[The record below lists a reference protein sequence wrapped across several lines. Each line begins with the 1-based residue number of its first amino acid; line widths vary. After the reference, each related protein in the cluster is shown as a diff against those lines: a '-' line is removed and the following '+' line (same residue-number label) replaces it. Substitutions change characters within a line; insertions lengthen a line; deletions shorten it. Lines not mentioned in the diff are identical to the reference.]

1 MEQDNS
7 KRSYFLG
14 LFTGCI
20 ICAFIICVI
29 VIIRIITATDK
40 SQVSAVSPPTPA
52 ASSGKVYAA
61 SVSQDG
67 PLMDDPMI
75 ERKISALEELIDKEF
90 IDSVSNNALE
100 IGIYDGIMSALDD
113 PYAAY
118 YTPEEYLEMQRDT
131 QGIYYGIGAYLQ
143 KDTDTLYPRIS
154 GVIKNTPAE
163 EQGLQEDDYITKVEG
178 EDTFDWE
185 LDEVVKR
192 IRGPENTSVHITIS
206 RKENGSV
213 TELEKDVTRRKVETP
228 TVEYE
233 KKEKGI
239 AYISISEFDVVTIDQ
254 FAEALAEAR
263 GDGMKGLVLDLRSN
277 PGGSLRAVVDIAS
290 MMLPKGRVV
299 YTEDKYGRQQSYDCD
314 GRHEI
319 DVPMV
324 VLVNGNSASASE
336 ILAGAIKDYKKGTI
350 MGTTTF
356 GKGIVQQIFPLT
368 DGSAVKLTVSHYYTP
383 NGNDIHK
390 KGIEPDIEVKFDSEA
405 YQKDKSDNQL
415 DEAIKEL
422 EKKLG
427 N

>member
-233 KKEKGI
+233 KKDKGI

-299 YTEDKYGRQQSYDCD
+299 YTEDRCAHGGAGERQQRQRFRDPG
-314 GRHEI
+314 GRHQG
-319 DVPMV
+319 
-324 VLVNGNSASASE
+324 L
-336 ILAGAIKDYKKGTI
+336 
-350 MGTTTF
+350 
-356 GKGIVQQIFPLT
+356 
-368 DGSAVKLTVSHYYTP
+368 
-383 NGNDIHK
+383 
-390 KGIEPDIEVKFDSEA
+390 
-405 YQKDKSDNQL
+405 
-415 DEAIKEL
+415 
-422 EKKLG
+422 
-427 N
+427 